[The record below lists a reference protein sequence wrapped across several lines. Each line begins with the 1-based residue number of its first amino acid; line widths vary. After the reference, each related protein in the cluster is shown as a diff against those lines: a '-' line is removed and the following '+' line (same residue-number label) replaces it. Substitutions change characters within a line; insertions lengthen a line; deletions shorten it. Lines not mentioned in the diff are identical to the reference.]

1 MKIKKFKIFLE
12 SKKLNYSIKKVSNN
26 SINWFVDGKRCG
38 VFDFMVKDDSAHII
52 GYMKDVK
59 TIDGYK
65 FIKMSID
72 YLLSN
77 GFNSII
83 SRGNRSEAGGKVWNK
98 LSKEKEYNVETIDKN
113 FDGYISDRHS
123 TKILT
128 KK

>member
-12 SKKLNYSIKKVSNN
+12 SKKLNYSIKKVNN
-26 SINWFVDGKRCG
+26 ISIKWFIDGKRCG
-38 VFDFMVKDDSAHII
+38 VFDFMPKDDVAYII

-59 TIDGYK
+59 SIDGYK

-83 SRGNRSEAGGKVWNK
+83 SIGNRSEDAAKVWNK
-98 LSKEKEYNVETIDKN
+98 LSTEKEYNVETIDKN
-113 FDGYISDRHS
+113 FDGYIPDRHS